1 MKNLGYY
8 NGKFGLIEEMTV
20 PMNDRVHFFGDG
32 VYDATC
38 SRNHVV
44 YLIDEHIDRFFNS
57 AGLLKIRM
65 PFTKAELKKLLQ
77 EMVAKVEGE
86 DLFVYWQ
93 VTRGTAPRTHAFP
106 DVEPNLWITVTP
118 MTFRNLKE
126 RIALTS
132 MEDTRYLH
140 CNIKTLNLLP
150 SVMAAQKAVEDN
162 CFETVFHR
170 GDIVTECAHS
180 NVSILKDGILKTHPD
195 GHYILPG
202 IAKKHLIMAC
212 KKLEIPVDETT
223 YTMEE
228 LRDADEIIVTSSSN
242 FCLVAG
248 TLEGKPV
255 GGKAP
260 QLIDSLQEVL
270 IQEFNE
276 YCAPGVKKSCETTV

>member
-1 MKNLGYY
+1 MVSDMENLGYY
-8 NGKFGLIEEMTV
+8 NGKFGAIEEMTV

-38 SRNHVV
+38 SRNQVI

-57 AGLLKIRM
+57 AGLIKIQL
-65 PFTKAELKKLLQ
+65 PFSKAELREILE
-77 EMVAKVEGE
+77 EMVKKV
-86 DLFVYWQ
+86 DSKDTFVYWQ
-93 VTRGTAPRTHAFP
+93 VTRGTAPRNHAFP
-106 DVEPNLWITVTP
+106 DVKPNLWITITP
-118 MTFRNLKE
+118 AKFRDLEE
-126 RIALTS
+126 RVALTS

-150 SVMAAQKAVEDN
+150 SVMAAQKAAEEN

-180 NVSILKDGILKTHPD
+180 NVSILKDGILKTHPND
-195 GHYILPG
+195 HYVLPG

-228 LRDADEIIVTSSSN
+228 LWDADEIIVTSSSN
-242 FCLVAG
+242 FCLVAN

-260 QLIDSLQEVL
+260 ELVEKLQEVL
-270 IQEFNE
+270 MKEFE
-276 YCAPGVKKSCETTV
+276 DYCGK